1 MIADLDQT
9 IEKLLI
15 AEFPIKNGEI
25 DIAFDQPKREWSARL
40 SRPTLNFFLF
50 DIREN
55 NVLRQHQWE
64 KMAQLPGNG
73 GPPNI
78 QQKRTPFRI
87 DCHYII
93 TSWAAN
99 PKDEHRLLSRALLT
113 LFRYPILPE
122 SSLMGDLKTQPFKIQ
137 ARLVTHDHLTNPAEL
152 WGAMDNEIRPT
163 TPYVVTLALDPWSEV
178 TGPVVLTPIFNVGRA
193 DNTLPTH
200 TQLDTAMGISSTA
213 FVFGAVPR
221 WKTVTADTSS
231 SAQIPIARPKPIP
244 APIRLSSCWSSTGR
258 KTVMHPVVCWA
269 APRGILPVCTPPWR
283 ALSSRAKVSKP
294 QWHV

>member
-9 IEKLLI
+9 IEKLI
-15 AEFPIKNGEI
+15 TTEFPIKNGEI

-40 SRPTLNFFLF
+40 ARPTINFFLF

-99 PKDEHRLLSRALLT
+99 PKDEHRLLSRTLLT

-122 SSLMGDLKTQPFKIQ
+122 STLMGDIKGQPFKIQ
-137 ARLVTHDHLTNPAEL
+137 AKLVTHDHLTNPAEL
-152 WGAMDNEIRPT
+152 WGAMDNEIRPSMS
-163 TPYVVTLALDPWSEV
+163 YLVTLAADPWAEV
-178 TGPVVLTPIFNVGRA
+178 TGPAVTSYTLTTGIAENLPGNRIDGETAVTSHHIAGTITTENDPQAGITVAIKNSGFITTTNNKGQYMLGSLPEGEH
-193 DNTLPTH
+193 TLVAW
-200 TQLDTAMGISSTA
+200 TATG
-213 FVFGAVPR
+213 
-221 WKTVTADTSS
+221 
-231 SAQIPIARPKPIP
+231 KPIEKSITVP
-244 APIRLSSCWSSTGR
+244 GTGYD
-258 KTVMHPVVCWA
+258 
-269 APRGILPVCTPPWR
+269 IEL
-283 ALSSRAKVSKP
+283 
-294 QWHV
+294 

>member
-55 NVLRQHQWE
+55 NILRQHQWE

-73 GPPNI
+73 RPANI

-99 PKDEHRLLSRALLT
+99 PKDEHRLLSRTLMTLL
-113 LFRYPILPE
+113 RYPILPE
-122 SSLMGDLKTQPFKIQ
+122 SSLVGDIKNQSFKIQ

-152 WGAMDNEIRPT
+152 WGSMDNEIRPSMS
-163 TPYVVTLALDPWSEV
+163 YLVTLAADPWAEV
-178 TGPVVLTPIFNVGRA
+178 TGPAVTSYTMTTGIAEDLPGTRIDGKTAVTTHHIAGTITTNNQPQPGITIAIKNTGFSHTTNEKGQYRLGSLPEGQHTLVAWPKEGPPIEK
-193 DNTLPTH
+193 TIT
-200 TQLDTAMGISSTA
+200 
-213 FVFGAVPR
+213 VPG
-221 WKTVTADTSS
+221 
-231 SAQIPIARPKPIP
+231 
-244 APIRLSSCWSSTGR
+244 TGYD
-258 KTVMHPVVCWA
+258 
-269 APRGILPVCTPPWR
+269 IEL
-283 ALSSRAKVSKP
+283 
-294 QWHV
+294 

>member
-15 AEFPIKNGEI
+15 NEFPIKNGEI

-40 SRPTLNFFLF
+40 SRPTINFFLF

-64 KMAQLPGNG
+64 KMAQLKGNG
-73 GPPNI
+73 GPPHI
-78 QQKRTPFRI
+78 QQKRTPFRV

-99 PKDEHRLLSRALLT
+99 PKDEHRLLSRCLLT

-122 SSLMGDLKTQPFKIQ
+122 SSLTGDMKTQPFKIQ

-152 WGAMDNEIRPT
+152 WGSMDNEIRPSMSYLLT
-163 TPYVVTLALDPWSEV
+163 VAADPWAEV
-178 TGPVVLTPIFNVGRA
+178 TGPAVTSYTMTTGIAESLPGGRIDGETAVSTHHIAGTITAKDTPQANITVA
-193 DNTLPTH
+193 LKNTGFISTTNTEGQYLLSNLPIGKH
-200 TQLDTAMGISSTA
+200 TLVAWPPEGKPVEKSIT
-213 FVFGAVPR
+213 
-221 WKTVTADTSS
+221 
-231 SAQIPIARPKPIP
+231 IPG
-244 APIRLSSCWSSTGR
+244 TGYD
-258 KTVMHPVVCWA
+258 
-269 APRGILPVCTPPWR
+269 IDL
-283 ALSSRAKVSKP
+283 
-294 QWHV
+294 

>member
-9 IEKLLI
+9 IEKLI
-15 AEFPIKNGEI
+15 TDEFPIKNGEI

-73 GPPNI
+73 GPPHI
-78 QQKRTPFRI
+78 QQKRTPFRV

-99 PKDEHRLLSRALLT
+99 AKDEHRLLSRCLLT

-122 SSLMGDLKTQPFKIQ
+122 SCLTGSIKTQPFKIQ

-152 WGAMDNEIRPT
+152 WGSMDNEIRPSMSYLLT
-163 TPYVVTLALDPWSEV
+163 VAADPWAEMSDPAV
-178 TGPVVLTPIFNVGRA
+178 ISYTMTTGIAESLPGERINGETAVSTHHIAGTITAKETPQANLTVALKNSGFISTTNQEGQYLL
-193 DNTLPTH
+193 NNLPTGEH
-200 TQLDTAMGISSTA
+200 TLVVWPHTGKP
-213 FVFGAVPR
+213 VE
-221 WKTVTADTSS
+221 KTIT
-231 SAQIPIARPKPIP
+231 IPGTNYDID
-244 APIRLSSCWSSTGR
+244 L
-258 KTVMHPVVCWA
+258 
-269 APRGILPVCTPPWR
+269 
-283 ALSSRAKVSKP
+283 
-294 QWHV
+294 

>member
-9 IEKLLI
+9 IEKLLTT
-15 AEFPIKNGEI
+15 EFPIKNGEI

-64 KMAQLPGNG
+64 KMAQLQGNG
-73 GPPNI
+73 GPPHI

-99 PKDEHRLLSRALLT
+99 AKDEHRLLSRCLLT

-122 SSLMGDLKTQPFKIQ
+122 SCLTGDMKTQPFKIQ

-152 WGAMDNEIRPT
+152 WGSMDNEIRPSMSYLLT
-163 TPYVVTLALDPWSEV
+163 VAADPWAEV
-178 TGPVVLTPIFNVGRA
+178 SGPAVTSYTMTTGIADPLPGNRINGETAVSTHHIAGTITAKDIPQANLTVALKNSGFISTTNQEGQYLLH
-193 DNTLPTH
+193 NLPTGKH
-200 TQLDTAMGISSTA
+200 TLVAWPAEGKP
-213 FVFGAVPR
+213 VE
-221 WKTVTADTSS
+221 KTIT
-231 SAQIPIARPKPIP
+231 IPGTDYDIE
-244 APIRLSSCWSSTGR
+244 L
-258 KTVMHPVVCWA
+258 
-269 APRGILPVCTPPWR
+269 
-283 ALSSRAKVSKP
+283 
-294 QWHV
+294 

>member
-9 IEKLLI
+9 IEKLLTT
-15 AEFPIKNGEI
+15 EFPIKNGEI
-25 DIAFDQPKREWSARL
+25 DIVFDQPKREWSARL

-99 PKDEHRLLSRALLT
+99 PKDEHRLLSRTLLT

-137 ARLVTHDHLTNPAEL
+137 AKLVTHDHLTNPAEL
-152 WGAMDNEIRPT
+152 WGAMDNEIRPSMSLLI
-163 TPYVVTLALDPWSEV
+163 TLAADPWTEV
-178 TGPVVLTPIFNVGRA
+178 TGPVVTSYTMTTGIAENLPNSRIDGKTAVSTHHIAGTITEKTTPQANITVAIKDTGFI
-193 DNTLPTH
+193 NTTNQEGQFILNNLPEGEH
-200 TQLDTAMGISSTA
+200 TLVAWPTEGKPVEKIIT
-213 FVFGAVPR
+213 VPG
-221 WKTVTADTSS
+221 
-231 SAQIPIARPKPIP
+231 
-244 APIRLSSCWSSTGR
+244 TGYD
-258 KTVMHPVVCWA
+258 
-269 APRGILPVCTPPWR
+269 IEL
-283 ALSSRAKVSKP
+283 
-294 QWHV
+294 

>member
-55 NVLRQHQWE
+55 NILRQHQWE

-87 DCHYII
+87 NCHYII

-137 ARLVTHDHLTNPAEL
+137 AQLVTHDHLTNPAEL
-152 WGAMDNEIRPT
+152 WGAMDNEIRPSMSYLLT
-163 TPYVVTLALDPWSEV
+163 IAADPWAEV
-178 TGPVVLTPIFNVGRA
+178 TGPAVTSYTLTTGIAENLPGNRIDEETAVSTHHIAGTITDKTNPQANITVA
-193 DNTLPTH
+193 IKNTGFVNITNKEGQYILSNLPEGEH
-200 TQLDTAMGISSTA
+200 TLMAWTTEG
-213 FVFGAVPR
+213 
-221 WKTVTADTSS
+221 
-231 SAQIPIARPKPIP
+231 KPIEKTITVP
-244 APIRLSSCWSSTGR
+244 GTGYD
-258 KTVMHPVVCWA
+258 
-269 APRGILPVCTPPWR
+269 IEL
-283 ALSSRAKVSKP
+283 
-294 QWHV
+294 

>member
-87 DCHYII
+87 NCHYII

-99 PKDEHRLLSRALLT
+99 PKDEHRLLSRTLLT
-113 LFRYPILPE
+113 LFRYPILPD
-122 SSLMGDLKTQPFKIQ
+122 SSLMGDMKNQPFKIQ
-137 ARLVTHDHLTNPAEL
+137 AQLVTHDHLTNPAEL
-152 WGAMDNEIRPT
+152 WGAMDNEIRPSMS
-163 TPYVVTLALDPWSEV
+163 YLITLAADPWAEV
-178 TGPVVLTPIFNVGRA
+178 TGPAVTSYTLTTGIAENLPGNRIDGETAVSTHYIAGTITHK
-193 DNTLPTH
+193 DNPQANITVAIKNTGFTHITNKEGQYILSNLPAGEHTLM
-200 TQLDTAMGISSTA
+200 A
-213 FVFGAVPR
+213 
-221 WKTVTADTSS
+221 
-231 SAQIPIARPKPIP
+231 
-244 APIRLSSCWSSTGR
+244 
-258 KTVMHPVVCWA
+258 WA
-269 APRGILPVCTPPWR
+269 AEGKPVEKTITVPGTGYDIE
-283 ALSSRAKVSKP
+283 L
-294 QWHV
+294 